1 VKIDAQAKLK
11 CLVITVLENVSVIP
25 EPPKMTELQVVV
37 ELVPKILLDPPI
49 IELYNFENLI

>member
-49 IELYNFENLI
+49 IEELLLLII